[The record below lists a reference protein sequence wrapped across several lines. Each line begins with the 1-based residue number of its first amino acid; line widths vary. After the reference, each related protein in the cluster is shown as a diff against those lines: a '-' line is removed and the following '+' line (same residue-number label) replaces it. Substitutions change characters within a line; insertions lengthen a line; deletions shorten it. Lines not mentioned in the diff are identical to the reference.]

1 VIGGGTGFASESRET
16 DETAGRENLCLL
28 QKMIKRSGQVHQ
40 ETLDMYTDELKKKRA
55 ANGKLTKNLKEKRLE
70 EVNDLSTSVPNLS
83 PALAQAIGL
92 FEVDGMTI
100 LLQVEGG

>member
-1 VIGGGTGFASESRET
+1 
-16 DETAGRENLCLL
+16 
-28 QKMIKRSGQVHQ
+28 MI
-40 ETLDMYTDELKKKRA
+40 YTDELKGKRA
-55 ANGKLTKNLKEKRLE
+55 ADAEVDKNLE
-70 EVNDLSTSVPNLS
+70 EERSEEANDLSTSAPHFS